1 MNELNNNQPLP
12 PELESLC
19 ARLDDLGASERACA
33 PASLQAR
40 ILSAT
45 EGVISRPAQTLRL
58 TETDSVGRS
67 GLIGHLRIRR
77 IVWPMRVAAVIAV
90 AIGGWAAFNGF
101 NGPKPTPP
109 SFNPDEVFDYVFG
122 RSGTSEQIQR
132 LLLDTANLES
142 LVGNDDFGVPD
153 MNYLESL

>member
-1 MNELNNNQPLP
+1 MNDQNNNQPLP
-12 PELESLC
+12 PELEALG

-33 PASLQAR
+33 PADLQSR
-40 ILSAT
+40 ILAAT
-45 EGVISRPAQTLRL
+45 TGVIAHPAPTLRL
-58 TETDSVGRS
+58 TQQPAANRTGLVGQ
-67 GLIGHLRIRR
+67 LRLRR

-101 NGPKPTPP
+101 NGPKPTQP

-132 LLLDTANLES
+132 LLQDTANLES
-142 LVGNDDFGVPD
+142 LVGSDDFGVPD